1 MLQKIENLYLAIL
14 RFVVIAAAGAMLV
27 AVVILGLNSLAA
39 IQSEPVP
46 KEVTPSVSDEALK
59 KLATKEESKGTSN
72 TKATPNQVAT
82 DPNKQFYDA
91 AAQTITEFVKKHSG
105 GEGELDKAKLSKI
118 IKEVAEKYQDKK
130 LTSAFAKNLAESL
143 DRLLK
148 DPEIIASAKNEESS
162 VEVVKRIVDAFS
174 KLFDEQIQ
182 KANIENAAAQRE
194 YVEKKAAGMQSI
206 YLAGGA
212 FGAFLMIVFLSIAI
226 RIERNLRHL
235 EIRSTQLGG

>member
-1 MLQKIENLYLAIL
+1 M
-14 RFVVIAAAGAMLV
+14 
-27 AVVILGLNSLAA
+27 
-39 IQSEPVP
+39 
-46 KEVTPSVSDEALK
+46 
-59 KLATKEESKGTSN
+59 
-72 TKATPNQVAT
+72 
-82 DPNKQFYDA
+82 
-91 AAQTITEFVKKHSG
+91 
-105 GEGELDKAKLSKI
+105 
-118 IKEVAEKYQDKK
+118 
-130 LTSAFAKNLAESL
+130 
-143 DRLLK
+143 
-148 DPEIIASAKNEESS
+148 
-162 VEVVKRIVDAFS
+162 KRIVDAFS